1 MGLFS
6 KKRNGADDGGNLQT
20 ARRFHDHLPEG
31 DIIVRKKEKKKTD
44 WAGRLMLLV
53 LAIIFASVFVIIAL
67 IGFKEGMKYGQD
79 NADRHLFGRQ
89 SPWFLGSEDRL
100 LQPTAIA
107 TSESVFETWTREV
120 KKRLVVERKIK
131 SISLSD
137 SLIGD
142 PSDHIFLGIFER
154 DELNR
159 KNEAALHF
167 YIALSN
173 GHPDAYRLYN
183 SVNVASADYQTL
195 YQRFIALHELNGDE
209 GLERLGQ
216 YYLGSTS
223 FIIAKRMRTD
233 LRFGKPNDYVW
244 QRQEE
249 SENLAYIHFQMASIC
264 GLASAYEWREE
275 TANYYNFTDDR
286 EKSLKV
292 RANAQL
298 KELAD
303 RYGKRRGYAGQ
314 DAYCKREH
322 LDNVFDELTD
332 AYTSL
337 SSYDYEEDL
346 EDWDGGHPCDETGH
360 SYTDVECDEFDY
372 YMNDGSFGLIIQ
384 VPTFRELID
393 EISNSRGGGYRNK
406 SSLLERLFPG
416 RGRGGAGRGGRG
428 GRGSS
433 ASPAYRGNP
442 GGSVPDPRDFDD
454 RFSEHGCGVPGDKD
468 YDDCITRWN
477 ENAADRRADNAVCGD
492 EAGRQ
497 YNLGEADMLVG
508 RTVNARKR
516 FERAISIGRECQSEY
531 AILAGKRLSA
541 LNLTCEYTPQSLAR
555 ISRGYYNNP
564 EGGAI
569 IDLPSRQRALR
580 AKGHYSG
587 AVDGKYGPGTR
598 ESVKRFQRE
607 LGFSETGDLSP
618 IETVYLICSAAET
631 HADLKSINTLG
642 IMYLAGLGVV
652 QNTDRGIQW
661 LTQAAERDNE
671 DAMFNLALV
680 YGTGTIVNSYRLCG
694 NVENIARADSWL
706 EQSANNGHPPAR
718 RLVEIYGALPPSERW
733 IQIREDLQLNDF
745 YLDRLEPVGEA
756 CNPNP

>member
-6 KKRNGADDGGNLQT
+6 KNRQDRSAFGINESTDIKVRPGKDKKRID
-20 ARRFHDHLPEG
+20 
-31 DIIVRKKEKKKTD
+31 IVRLILWTIFIF
-44 WAGRLMLLV
+44 LFIF
-53 LAIIFASVFVIIAL
+53 LAFFLFVFAFQKGS
-67 IGFKEGMKYGQD
+67 EYGQI
-79 NADRHLFGRQ
+79 NADRHLFGRE
-89 SPWFLGSEDRL
+89 SPWFIGSEDRL

-107 TSESVFETWTREV
+107 TSENVFEAWTREV

-131 SISLSD
+131 SISLAD

-142 PSDHIFLGIFER
+142 PSDHIFLGVFER

-159 KNEAALHF
+159 KNEAGLHF
-167 YIALSN
+167 YIALAN

-183 SVNVASADYQTL
+183 SLNVPSADYETL

-216 YYLGSTS
+216 YYLGRHS
-223 FIIAKRMRTD
+223 FVIAKRMRTT
-233 LRFGKPNDYVW
+233 LRFGEPNDYIW
-244 QRQEE
+244 PRQEE
-249 SENLAYIHFQMASIC
+249 AENLAYIHFQMASIC

-275 TANYYNFTDDR
+275 TANYYKFTEER

-303 RYGKRRGYAGQ
+303 RYTKRRGYAGQ
-314 DAYCKREH
+314 DAYCKRGH

-332 AYTSL
+332 LYTSL

-346 EDWDGGHPCDETGH
+346 EYWEGGHPCDEAGH
-360 SYTDVECDEFDY
+360 EYTDVECDEFDY
-372 YMNDGSFGLIIQ
+372 YMDDGGKFSLTIQ

-393 EISNSRGGGYRNK
+393 EISNSRGGGPRTRG
-406 SSLLERLFPG
+406 SLLDQQFPG
-416 RGRGGAGRGGRG
+416 RGPARGGGRN
-428 GRGSS
+428 S
-433 ASPAYRGNP
+433 ASPAYRNNP
-442 GGSVPDPRDFDD
+442 GGSVANPRNFPEGQ
-454 RFSEHGCGVPGDKD
+454 FEHDCGVPGDEN
-468 YDDCITRWN
+468 YDKCITDWN
-477 ENAADRRADNAVCGD
+477 NAAADRRAGAAACDD
-492 EAGRQ
+492 EASRQ
-497 YNLGEADMLVG
+497 FNLGEADMAVG
-508 RTVNARKR
+508 RTVNARTR

-531 AILAGKRLSA
+531 AVLAGKRLAA
-541 LNLTCEYTPQSLAR
+541 LNLTCEYTPRSLAR

-587 AVDGKYGPGTR
+587 TIDGKYGPGTR
-598 ESVKRFQRE
+598 EAVKRFQRE

-671 DAMFNLALV
+671 DAMYNLALV

-694 NVENIARADSWL
+694 NVESIARADSWL
-706 EQSANNGHPPAR
+706 EQAANNGHPPAR
-718 RLVEIYGALPPSERW
+718 RLVQLYGSAPPSDRW
-733 IQIREDLQLNDF
+733 ISIREELELSKF
-745 YLDRLEPVGEA
+745 YVDRLEPVGEA

>member
-6 KKRNGADDGGNLQT
+6 KKRENVETTFDDDAVGGRFHGHVKRKKPG
-20 ARRFHDHLPEG
+20 RRFP
-31 DIIVRKKEKKKTD
+31 V
-44 WAGRLMLLV
+44 V
-53 LAIIFASVFVIIAL
+53 LWFFFIFLFTTLFFVVSLFA
-67 IGFKEGMKYGQD
+67 FKRGAEFGQD
-79 NADRHLFGRQ
+79 NADRQLFGRQ
-89 SPWFLGSEDRL
+89 TPWFLGSQDRL
-100 LQPTAIA
+100 LQPTAIS
-107 TSESVFETWTREV
+107 TSEDVFEAWTREV

-142 PSDHIFLGIFER
+142 PSDHIFLGVFER

-167 YIALSN
+167 YIALAN

-183 SVNVASADYQTL
+183 SLNVPSADYEAL
-195 YQRFIALHELNGDE
+195 YQRFIALHELNGDL

-216 YYLGSTS
+216 YYLGYSA
-223 FIIAKRMRTD
+223 FLIAKRMRTQ
-233 LRFGKPNDYVW
+233 LRFGEPNDYIW
-244 QRQEE
+244 PRQEE
-249 SENLAYIHFQMASIC
+249 SENLAYIHFQMASVC
-264 GLASAYEWREE
+264 GLDTAYEWREE
-275 TANYYNFTDDR
+275 TANFFRFTADR

-298 KELAD
+298 KELSD

-332 AYTSL
+332 LYTSL
-337 SSYDYEEDL
+337 ASYDYEEDL
-346 EDWDGGHPCDETGH
+346 ESWGGGNPCDETGH
-360 SYTDVECDEFDY
+360 RYTDIECDEFDY
-372 YMNDGSFGLIIQ
+372 YTDESGVFSLIIQ

-393 EISNSRGGGYRNK
+393 EISDTRRGPRSRISFLDQIFKR
-406 SSLLERLFPG
+406 
-416 RGRGGAGRGGRG
+416 RGIDRGGRG
-428 GRGSS
+428 GRGAGRRGA
-433 ASPAYRGNP
+433 ASPAYRNNP
-442 GGSVPDPRDFDD
+442 GGSVADPQN
-454 RFSEHGCGVPGDKD
+454 FSQGKFEHDCGVPGDD
-468 YDDCITRWN
+468 GYDRCIADWN
-477 ENAADRRADNAVCGD
+477 DAALDRRVANASCD
-492 EAGRQ
+492 DDASRQ
-497 YNLGEADMLVG
+497 FNLGEADMAVG
-508 RTVNARKR
+508 RTINARNR

-541 LNLTCEYTPQSLAR
+541 LNLTCEYTPRSLAR

-587 AVDGKYGPGTR
+587 TVDGKYGPGTR

-694 NVENIARADSWL
+694 NIESIARADSWL

-718 RLVEIYGALPPSERW
+718 RLVELYGRLAPSERW
-733 IQIREDLQLNDF
+733 VKIREELELNDF

-756 CNPNP
+756 CTPNP

>member
-6 KKRNGADDGGNLQT
+6 KKRKDGARAFGDE
-20 ARRFHDHLPEG
+20 RRSMAPIREG
-31 DIIVRKKEKKKTD
+31 DIHLREKKPKGPNLLT
-44 WAGRLMLLV
+44 WLTWLIFILLLV
-53 LAIIFASVFVIIAL
+53 FISVFFAIW
-67 IGFKEGMKYGQD
+67 GFIKGADYGQEG
-79 NADRHLFGRQ
+79 ADRHLFGRQ
-89 SPWFLGSEDRL
+89 APWFIGSQDRL
-100 LQPTAIA
+100 LQPTSIA
-107 TSESVFETWTREV
+107 TSENVFEAWTREV

-167 YIALSN
+167 YIALAN

-183 SVNVASADYQTL
+183 SLNVPSADYEAI

-216 YYLGSTS
+216 YYLGRDS
-223 FIIAKRMRTD
+223 FRIAKRMRTD
-233 LRFGKPNDYVW
+233 LRFGQPNDYIW
-244 QRQEE
+244 PRQEE
-249 SENLAYIHFQMASIC
+249 SENLAYIHFQMASVC

-275 TANYYNFTDDR
+275 TANFYQFTGDR

-332 AYTSL
+332 VYTSL

-346 EDWDGGHPCDETGH
+346 ENWDGGHPCDEPGH
-360 SYTDVECDEFDY
+360 DYSDVECDEFDY
-372 YMNDGSFGLIIQ
+372 YMNDGAFGLVIQ

-393 EISNSRGGGYRNK
+393 EISNTRGGGYRNR
-406 SSLLERLFPG
+406 STLLDRIFPG
-416 RGRGGAGRGGRG
+416 RGPGGGRGSGRGGRAA
-428 GRGSS
+428 
-433 ASPAYRGNP
+433 ASPAYRNNP
-442 GGSVPDPRDFDD
+442 GGSVANPRDFEDG
-454 RFSEHGCGVPGDKD
+454 RFEHDCGVPGDED
-468 YDDCITRWN
+468 YDVCIAGWN
-477 ENAADRRADNAVCGD
+477 SSAADRRADNAACGD
-492 EAGRQ
+492 EASRQ
-497 YNLGEADMLVG
+497 YNLGEADMAVG
-508 RTVNARKR
+508 RTVNARNR
-516 FERAISIGRECQSEY
+516 FERAISIGRECQSDY

-541 LNLTCEYTPQSLAR
+541 LNLTCEYTPNSLAR

-587 AVDGKYGPGTR
+587 TVDGKYGPGTR

-642 IMYLAGLGVV
+642 IMYLAGLGVI

-680 YGTGTIVNSYRLCG
+680 YGTETIVNSYRLCG

-706 EQSANNGHPPAR
+706 EQAANNGHPPAR
-718 RLVEIYGALPPSERW
+718 RLVELFGSLPPSERW
-733 IQIREDLQLNDF
+733 TKIREELELNDF

>member
-6 KKRNGADDGGNLQT
+6 KKRKGEARPPGGGV
-20 ARRFHDHLPEG
+20 AASFGDFPEG
-31 DIIVRKKEKKKTD
+31 DISVRKKKKKTD
-44 WAGRLMLLV
+44 WAGRIMWLL
-53 LAIIFASVFVIIAL
+53 LAIIFSIFFAILAMFA
-67 IGFKEGMKYGQD
+67 FREGMYYGQE

-89 SPWFLGSEDRL
+89 APWFVGSPDRL
-100 LQPTAIA
+100 LQPTAIT
-107 TSESVFETWTREV
+107 TSESVFVAWTREV

-142 PSDHIFLGIFER
+142 PSDHIFLGVFER

-159 KNEAALHF
+159 KSEAALHF
-167 YIALSN
+167 YIALAN
-173 GHPDAYRLYN
+173 GHPDAYNLYN
-183 SVNVASADYQTL
+183 SLNVPSADYEAL
-195 YQRFIALHELNGDE
+195 YQRFIALHELNGDL

-216 YYLGSTS
+216 YYLGHTA
-223 FIIAKRMRTD
+223 FTIAKKMRTQ
-233 LRFGKPNDYVW
+233 LRFGEPNDYVW
-244 QRQEE
+244 PRQEE

-264 GLASAYEWREE
+264 GLDSAYEWREE
-275 TANYYNFTDDR
+275 TAKHFKFTADR

-303 RYGKRRGYAGQ
+303 RYGNRRGYVGQ
-314 DAYCKREH
+314 DAYCKRNH

-332 AYTSL
+332 LYTSL
-337 SSYDYEEDL
+337 ASHDYEEDL
-346 EDWDGGHPCDETGH
+346 EYYEGGNPCDEPGH
-360 SYTDVECDEFDY
+360 RYSDVECDEFDY
-372 YMNDGSFGLIIQ
+372 YVDESGKFALFIQ

-393 EISNSRGGGYRNK
+393 EISDKRGPRGGGR
-406 SSLLERLFPG
+406 SPFDVLRDARGPRG
-416 RGRGGAGRGGRG
+416 GGGGRGGA
-428 GRGSS
+428 S
-433 ASPAYRGNP
+433 SPAYRNNP
-442 GGSVPDPRDFDD
+442 GGSVANPRDFPDGK
-454 RFSEHGCGVPGDKD
+454 FEHDCGVPGDEK
-468 YDDCITRWN
+468 YDECIADWN
-477 ENAADRRADNAVCGD
+477 ASAAERRVANAACDD
-492 EAGRQ
+492 EASRQ
-497 YNLGEADMLVG
+497 FNLGEADMAVG
-508 RTVNARKR
+508 RTVNARNR
-516 FERAISIGRECQSEY
+516 FERAISIGRECQSDY

-541 LNLTCEYTPQSLAR
+541 LNLTCEYTPRSLAR

-587 AVDGKYGPGTR
+587 TIDGKYGPGTR

-661 LTQAAERDNE
+661 LNRAAERDNE
-671 DAMFNLALV
+671 DAMYNLALV
-680 YGTGTIVNSYRLCG
+680 YGTETIVNSYRLCG

-706 EQSANNGHPPAR
+706 ELAANNGHPPAR
-718 RLVEIYGALPPSERW
+718 RLVELFGSLPPSERW
-733 IQIREDLQLNDF
+733 TKIREELELNDF
-745 YLDRLEPVGEA
+745 YLERLEPVGEA
-756 CNPNP
+756 CNPNR

>member
-6 KKRNGADDGGNLQT
+6 KKRKGATIAGGSDVE
-20 ARRFHDHLPEG
+20 RRSFDHLPEG
-31 DIIVRKKEKKKTD
+31 DIKVRRKRKPKPD
-44 WAGRLMLLV
+44 WAARLMWIILWFLF
-53 LAIIFASVFVIIAL
+53 IIFVVVVSLYAFIK
-67 IGFKEGMKYGQD
+67 GTEFGQV
-79 NADRHLFGRQ
+79 NADRHLFGRE
-89 SPWFLGSEDRL
+89 SPWFIGSQDRL

-107 TSESVFETWTREV
+107 TSENVFEAWTREV

-142 PSDHIFLGIFER
+142 PSDHIFLGVFER

-167 YIALSN
+167 YIALAN

-183 SVNVASADYQTL
+183 SLNVPSADYEAL

-216 YYLGSTS
+216 YYLGRDS
-223 FIIAKRMRTD
+223 FRIANRMRTD
-233 LRFGKPNDYVW
+233 LRFGQPNDYVW
-244 QRQEE
+244 PRQEE

-275 TANYYNFTDDR
+275 TANFYKFTEDR

-303 RYGKRRGYAGQ
+303 RYTKRRGYAGQ

-332 AYTSL
+332 LYTSL

-346 EDWDGGHPCDETGH
+346 EYWNGGHPCDETGH
-360 SYTDVECDEFDY
+360 DYTDVECDEFDY
-372 YMNDGSFGLIIQ
+372 YMDEGGTFSLIIQ

-393 EISNSRGGGYRNK
+393 EISDTRGGYR
-406 SSLLERLFPG
+406 SRSRLLDRIFPG
-416 RGRGGAGRGGRG
+416 RGRGVGRGGRG
-428 GRGSS
+428 GGRAS
-433 ASPAYRGNP
+433 ASPAYRNNP
-442 GGSVPDPRDFDD
+442 GGSVADPRNFPEGK
-454 RFSEHGCGVPGDKD
+454 FEHDCGVPGDEN
-468 YDDCITRWN
+468 YDECITEWN
-477 ENAADRRADNAVCGD
+477 DSASDRRLSNAACHDDAS
-492 EAGRQ
+492 RQ
-497 YNLGEADMLVG
+497 FNLGEADMAVG
-508 RTVNARKR
+508 RTVNARNR

-531 AILAGKRLSA
+531 AIRAGKRISA
-541 LNLTCEYTPQSLAR
+541 LNLTCEYTPRSLAR

-587 AVDGKYGPGTR
+587 TVDGKYGPGTR

-607 LGFSETGDLSP
+607 LGFSESGDLTP

-671 DAMFNLALV
+671 DAMYNLALV
-680 YGTGTIVNSYRLCG
+680 YGTETIVNSYRLCG

-706 EQSANNGHPPAR
+706 EQAANNGHPPAR
-718 RLVEIYGALPPSERW
+718 RLVELFGSLPPSERW
-733 IQIREDLQLNDF
+733 QKIREELQLNDF